1 MKRILMAAM
10 LCAAL
15 AYGGENAKG
24 PADLSEGIR
33 GLLSQEML
41 QIEQGMHAIFSYMVR
56 GDYAPIRETALQ
68 IRDSFIFKKNLTE
81 AQRNEL
87 VGTLPPEFID
97 LDQSFHEAAND
108 LAGAAEFGDMESV
121 EEYYGV
127 MTRKCVQCHSTFA
140 THRFSGFKTEE

>member
-1 MKRILMAAM
+1 MKRVISTAL
-10 LCAAL
+10 LCAAAL
-15 AYGGENAKG
+15 QGVEPKGVSGLSGEV
-24 PADLSEGIR
+24 R

-56 GDYAPIRETALQ
+56 GEYAPIRETATT
-68 IRDSFIFKKNLTE
+68 IRDSFIFKKNLTA
-81 AQRNEL
+81 AQREEL
-87 VGTLPPEFID
+87 RNTLPQAFIA

-140 THRFSGFKTEE
+140 THRFTTFSDE